1 MAFLY
6 LTEQGSILR
15 KTGQRLIIEKDGQRL
30 LEVPAREIETILIFG
45 RVQVTTQALHTILA
59 NGIELSIFTHT
70 GKLLGQLTS
79 PMPKNVELRIAQYE
93 KFKDANFV
101 LQTSKSI
108 VAGKILNSL
117 EYLRRFS
124 YNHKDINLS
133 DEIQTLTQIHSQV
146 KSETSPEALLGLEGF
161 AARVYYMA
169 FSKMILGNFG
179 FDGRRKRPAP
189 DPVNALLSFGY
200 TLIFNEIAS
209 LLDGIGFDPY
219 IGFFHKPRYGRSS
232 LAADLVEEFRSP
244 VVDRL
249 TLRLINNRILTNN
262 DFYLHQPSGSM
273 RLKHES
279 LKRYFPEYEKAVNNE
294 FTHPQTG
301 EKIAFRRLFRIQAQ
315 KLAQAIIQNTQYIPF
330 HYDR

>member
-15 KTGQRLIIEKDGQRL
+15 KTGNRLLIEKDGQTL

-45 RVQVTTQALHTILA
+45 RIQVTTQALHTILG
-59 NGIELSIFTHT
+59 NGIELAIFTYT
-70 GKLLGQLTS
+70 GRLLGQLTS
-79 PMPKNVELRIAQYE
+79 PTPKNVKLRIAQYE
-93 KFKDANFV
+93 KFKDPNFI
-101 LQTSKSI
+101 LQISKSI

-133 DEIQTLTQIHSQV
+133 NEIQTLTKIHAQV
-146 KSETSPEALLGLEGF
+146 TLQTNLEALLGLEGL
-161 AARVYYMA
+161 AAKTYYTG
-169 FSKMILGNFG
+169 FGKMILGNFG

-189 DPVNALLSFGY
+189 DPVNALLSLGY
-200 TLIFNEIAS
+200 TLVFNEIAS

-219 IGFFHKPRYGRSS
+219 IGFFHKPHYGRPF
-232 LAADLVEEFRSP
+232 LAADLLEEFRSP

-249 TLRLINNRILTNN
+249 TLRLINNRILTQD
-262 DFYLHQPSGSM
+262 DFYFHQPSGSM
-273 RLKHES
+273 RLKRS
-279 LKRYFPEYEKAVNNE
+279 ALKRYFLEYEKVVNNE
-294 FTHPQTG
+294 FPHPQTG
-301 EKIAFRRLFRIQAQ
+301 EKTAFRRLFRVQAQ
-315 KLAQAIIQNTQYIPF
+315 KLTQAIMQDIQYTSF